1 MKKIFFLA
9 LTTLF
14 LSGCSLASVFKSG
27 NIDQCAGDSQCS
39 IGLENSR
46 SSGTEN
52 TGPVTE
58 SELENELNRLE
69 AEANSADSDDFNEAG
84 LSNSELGL

>member
-1 MKKIFFLA
+1 MKKISFLA
-9 LTTLF
+9 FIILF
-14 LSGCSLASVFKSG
+14 LSGCSLTSAFKSG
-27 NIDQCAGDSQCS
+27 NIDSCAGDSQCS
-39 IGLENSR
+39 INLENSR

-69 AEANSADSDDFNEAG
+69 AEANSADSGDFNEAG